1 MQSQGIELAYLA
13 GVDAQGPGDGHL
25 VQTGC
30 LGIARNDADVFTEL
44 FCRSQSRSGR
54 QLPQGFILN
63 YPGMDNF
70 IRFWIKEDNSKIPE
84 NMEANA

>member
-25 VQTGC
+25 VQSGC
-30 LGIARNDADVFTEL
+30 FGTARNDADVFTEL
-44 FCRSQSRSGR
+44 LPIAVAIRS
-54 QLPQGFILN
+54 PAAQGFILN
-63 YPGMDNF
+63 YPRMDTF

>member
-54 QLPQGFILN
+54 QLPQGFILS

-70 IRFWIKEDNSKIPE
+70 IRFWIKEDNSKILV